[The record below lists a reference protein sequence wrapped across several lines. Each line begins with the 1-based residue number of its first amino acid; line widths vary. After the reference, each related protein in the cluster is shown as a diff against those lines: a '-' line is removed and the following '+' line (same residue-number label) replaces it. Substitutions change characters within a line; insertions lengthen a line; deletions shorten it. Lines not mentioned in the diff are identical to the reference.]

1 MMLMAL
7 DKSDSMVQ
15 KTAGSVRG
23 WAAMQAAER
32 NPMTFAAIDGKH
44 TEETLEKKDK
54 KLIFSGSWEIRD
66 LFDGIDSD
74 LRITM
79 ILNGRL

>member
-7 DKSDSMVQ
+7 DKNGSMVQ
-15 KTAGSVRG
+15 KTAGSARG
-23 WAAMQAAER
+23 WAAMPAAER
-32 NPMTFAAIDGKH
+32 NPMTLAAIDGKH
-44 TEETLEKKDK
+44 TEETLEKKEK
-54 KLIFSGSWEIRD
+54 KLNFSGSWEIRD

>member
-1 MMLMAL
+1 MP
-7 DKSDSMVQ
+7 
-15 KTAGSVRG
+15 
-23 WAAMQAAER
+23 AAER
-32 NPMTFAAIDGKH
+32 HPMTFAAIGEKH
-44 TEETLEKKDK
+44 TEETLEKKEK
-54 KLIFSGSWEIRD
+54 KLTFSGTWEIRD

>member
-7 DKSDSMVQ
+7 DKGGSIVQ
-15 KTAGSVRG
+15 KTVGSVRG
-23 WAAMQAAER
+23 IAVLRAAER
-32 NPMTFAAIDGKH
+32 HPMTFAAIDEKH
-44 TEETLEKKDK
+44 TEETLEKKEK
-54 KLIFSGSWEIRD
+54 KLTFSGNWEIRD

-79 ILNGRL
+79 ILDGHR

>member
-1 MMLMAL
+1 
-7 DKSDSMVQ
+7 
-15 KTAGSVRG
+15 
-23 WAAMQAAER
+23 
-32 NPMTFAAIDGKH
+32 MTFVAIDEKH

-54 KLIFSGSWEIRD
+54 KLHFGVSGEIRD

-79 ILNGRL
+79 ILNGRM